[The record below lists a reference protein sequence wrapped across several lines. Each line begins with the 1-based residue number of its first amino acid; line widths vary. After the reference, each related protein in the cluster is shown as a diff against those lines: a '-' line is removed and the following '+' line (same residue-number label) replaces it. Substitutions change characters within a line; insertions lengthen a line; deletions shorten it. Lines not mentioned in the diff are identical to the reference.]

1 MHEALKMAK
10 TIHPEAIF
18 LYGEVKSGKSTSFNW
33 ICNPEVLIGG
43 GLSIAPKFKLNNQLG
58 CSYADIQDEYQ
69 SVTLIPNKK

>member
-10 TIHPEAIF
+10 TIHAEAIF

-43 GLSIAPKFKLNNQLG
+43 GLSIAPKF
-58 CSYADIQDEYQ
+58 
-69 SVTLIPNKK
+69 